1 MARILEMPD
10 TAVDD
15 MSPNPDTTIQFSNNS
30 DAYLDQ
36 ETQGLWIQNL
46 GKSIYNEFHG
56 MDISL
61 LQQIPK

>member
-10 TAVDD
+10 TEVDD

-36 ETQGLWIQNL
+36 ETQGLWFQDL
-46 GKSIYNEFHG
+46 GKLI
-56 MDISL
+56 
-61 LQQIPK
+61 